1 MKTIFL
7 DRDGT
12 INVDTGYTHDVSDF
26 AFETNVIPGLEL
38 LRDAGFVFFIVTNQ
52 SGIAKGY
59 YAEEDFYRFNNHAES
74 RLALHGIDIR
84 KTYFCPDHPT
94 EGIGRYRQ
102 DSPLRKPRPG
112 MLEQA
117 ANEFP
122 INKETSW
129 MIGDKW
135 ADVAAGH
142 AFGIRS
148 VLLRSGKG
156 GSDLNHRT
164 AVEYVAQDLLDAAH
178 LIINATTL

>member
-94 EGIGRYRQ
+94 EGIGVYRR
-102 DSPLRKPRPG
+102 DSDWRKPHSG
-112 MLEQA
+112 MMRQA
-117 ANEFP
+117 IADLGLDP
-122 INKETSW
+122 ARTW
-129 MIGDKW
+129 AVGDKMRDLEAAAGAGIANLVLYDEGAAGVRRDGNHW
-135 ADVAAGH
+135 LVPRLADVAALFDG
-142 AFGIRS
+142 
-148 VLLRSGKG
+148 
-156 GSDLNHRT
+156 
-164 AVEYVAQDLLDAAH
+164 
-178 LIINATTL
+178 